1 LRPYL
6 KKYLYCDSSGVCSSE
21 IWALR
26 AKRSECL
33 PKYLYYII
41 QTERFFRGSMVT
53 SGTKMPRADWENV
66 KALEFTI
73 PDAEKQR
80 RVIRFLE
87 AIEKEISLLVRL
99 EHSMQKQK
107 AGLMSKLLS
116 GEAKLKGL

>member
-1 LRPYL
+1 
-6 KKYLYCDSSGVCSSE
+6 
-21 IWALR
+21 
-26 AKRSECL
+26 
-33 PKYLYYII
+33 
-41 QTERFFRGSMVT
+41 
-53 SGTKMPRADWENV
+53 MPRADWENV